1 MKSIFL
7 GANGL
12 ERQFSHH
19 RMMLTNKILVRKG
32 GGGGRKNLNQ
42 QIFKS

>member
-12 ERQFSHH
+12 ERQFSQH

-32 GGGGRKNLNQ
+32 GGGVER
-42 QIFKS
+42 I